1 MKKINKMLNLGLVLI
16 ILGSILLNFN
26 RILLFSMDI
35 VDAYGNMT
43 DTNVCNT
50 INKLNEIYYNLMNN
64 KLNNSF

>member
-35 VDAYGNMT
+35 VDLYGNIT
-43 DTNVCNT
+43 NTNVCST
-50 INKLNEIYYNLMNN
+50 IDKLNDIYYNLYE
-64 KLNNSF
+64 